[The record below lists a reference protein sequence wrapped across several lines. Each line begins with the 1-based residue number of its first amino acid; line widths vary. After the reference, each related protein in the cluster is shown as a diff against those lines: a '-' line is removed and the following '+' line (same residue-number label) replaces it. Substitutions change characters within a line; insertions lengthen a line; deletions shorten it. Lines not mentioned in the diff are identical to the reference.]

1 VVTII
6 SPAKTAEVIAS
17 QFGLWARVGTRR
29 NATDGLDIPTE
40 MNVLR
45 IGNVPSHCPLKS
57 IDRFRSANG
66 GDDAGCRDYFSSN
79 LSIFPGEHAPHCPS
93 GVPAF
98 DGRRLATA
106 TFKGKSSV
114 RPCQKVTR
122 DYNTDRIK
130 ITINGMLWHTTCCA
144 PSHFQ
149 GNGAS
154 QTPPPTTLA
163 PYDMPPWGPLWEK
176 TRRHPQNRK
185 YKTYRNATGEGP
197 STATGSMHRKCDEVW
212 TYGF

>member
-1 VVTII
+1 
-6 SPAKTAEVIAS
+6 
-17 QFGLWARVGTRR
+17 LWARVGTRR
-29 NATDGLDIPTE
+29 NATDGLDIPTK

-66 GDDAGCRDYFSSN
+66 GGDAGCRDYFSSN
-79 LSIFPGEHAPHCPS
+79 LSIFPEEHAPHCPS

-98 DGRRLATA
+98 DGRRLATP

-130 ITINGMLWHTTCCA
+130 ITINGRLCCGTQPVVHHHTFKAMVHCRLRPRQPSHRTTCRHGVHC
-144 PSHFQ
+144 
-149 GNGAS
+149 GK
-154 QTPPPTTLA
+154 
-163 PYDMPPWGPLWEK
+163 K
-176 TRRHPQNRK
+176 TRHSQNRK
-185 YKTYRNATGEGP
+185 YKIYRNATGEGP
-197 STATGSMHRKCDEVW
+197 IHGHR
-212 TYGF
+212 